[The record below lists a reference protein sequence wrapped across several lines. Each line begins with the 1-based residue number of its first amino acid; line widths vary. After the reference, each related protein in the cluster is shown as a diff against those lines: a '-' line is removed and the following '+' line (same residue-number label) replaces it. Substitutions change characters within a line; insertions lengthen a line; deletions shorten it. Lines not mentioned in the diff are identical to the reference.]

1 MTQPRN
7 TDLRN
12 FPLGFFYID
21 SAEVFSDV
29 RRRNKQLKKI
39 LVIGSYILYNNV

>member
-21 SAEVFSDV
+21 SAEVFSQMLEDA
-29 RRRNKQLKKI
+29 I
-39 LVIGSYILYNNV
+39 NNLRKFW